1 MKFIKEYWL
10 NFVVFGVLLGCLGL
24 VWHLNN
30 VRTDKLQ
37 GAKEELNT
45 NKIVV
50 GEKIKNDFKVKDEVL
65 TTKQWNNKKASLAS
79 KVDKQISK
87 QLNIKNDK
95 LGAVGEE
102 EMSYTDLEEWFEMT
116 SKEGCFIG
124 LDNVSVID
132 WNLILEVN
140 TKFKNSKC

>member
-1 MKFIKEYWL
+1 MQFIKNYWL
-10 NFVVFGVLLGCLGL
+10 NFVIFVVLLGCLGWA
-24 VWHLNN
+24 WHISQ
-30 VRTDKLQ
+30 VRADGL

-65 TTKQWNNKKASLAS
+65 TTKQWNDKKAILAS